1 MKRGA
6 QKKQREALIIR
17 SGFVRIEA
25 LADDFR
31 NAPLDFN
38 LRQTIV
44 IPDCAR
50 EPSRLAK
57 VKQLGENGA
66 NGYEYDVRVGDI
78 VLCNRY
84 PSSFVGFEW
93 RGEKVAL
100 MLEEEIL
107 AKVVLNA

>member
-1 MKRGA
+1 LKRGA

-38 LRQTIV
+38 LRQTLV

-57 VKQLGENGA
+57 IKQLGD

-93 RGEKVAL
+93 RGERVAL

-107 AKVVLNA
+107 AKVEIGGA